1 MRIAV
6 IGTGIAGMVA
16 AYLLSDE
23 HELVI
28 FEAEDYIG
36 GHTHTIDVSLNGD
49 KYAVDTG
56 FIVFNEKT
64 YPNFV
69 RLMKR
74 LGVAWQPSNM
84 SFSVQCKKTGLEF
97 SPSSLNSL
105 FIQRKNLL
113 RPSFYRMIFDIFK
126 FRRESEALLKSD
138 DYTLTL
144 ENFLTAKQFSRLFIE
159 HFIIPMGEAIWSAD
173 PVKFNEFPALYFAQ
187 FFKNHGFLNVRNQP
201 QWLVIKGGSKQYVA
215 PLTRPYRDHIRLS
228 CPVTSIRRH
237 SDHVSVQTANGQP
250 ERFDQ
255 VVIATH
261 SDQALAMLADPSDS
275 EKEILGAIPY
285 QDNHAVLHSDESV
298 LPRKKAAWASWNYH
312 IPVDEMARVAL
323 TYDMNI
329 LQSLSAPAEYCV
341 TLNLPATID
350 PAKKIK
356 EMHYHHPV
364 YNPTSLA
371 ARNRHEEING
381 VKQTY
386 FCGAYWGYGFH
397 EDGVNSALVVAKHF
411 GKSL

>member
-23 HELVI
+23 HDLVV
-28 FEAEDYIG
+28 FEAEDYVG
-36 GHTHTIDVSLNGD
+36 GHTNTVDVALNGQTH
-49 KYAVDTG
+49 AVDTG

-69 RLMKR
+69 RLMNR
-74 LGVAWQPSNM
+74 LGIAWQPSHM

-97 SPSSLNSL
+97 SPSSLNTL
-105 FIQRKNLL
+105 FIQRRNLL
-113 RPSFYRMIFDIFK
+113 RPAFYRMIFDIFR
-126 FRRESEALLKSD
+126 FRRESEVLLKTD
-138 DYTLTL
+138 DYSLTL
-144 ENFLTAKQFSRLFIE
+144 ENFLTAKKFSRLFID
-159 HFIIPMGEAIWSAD
+159 HFILPMGEAIWSAD

-201 QWLVIKGGSKQYVA
+201 QWRVIKGGSKQYVA
-215 PLTRPYRDHIRLS
+215 PLTRPFADRIRLK
-228 CPVTSIRRH
+228 CPVKSIRRQ
-237 SDHVSVQTANGQP
+237 SDHVRVQAADGQP
-250 ERFDQ
+250 ERFEQ

-261 SDQALAMLADPSDS
+261 SDQALAMLQDPTDE
-275 EKEILGAIPY
+275 EKDILGAIPY

-312 IPVDEMARVAL
+312 IPQAETGRVAL
-323 TYDMNI
+323 TYNMNI
-329 LQSLSAPAEYCV
+329 LQSISAPVEYCV
-341 TLNLPATID
+341 TLNLPNSVD

-364 YNPTSLA
+364 YNPRSLA
-371 ARNRHEEING
+371 ARKRHEEING
-381 VKQTY
+381 VKRTY

-397 EDGVNSALVVAKHF
+397 EDGVNSALVVGKHF

>member
-16 AYLLSDE
+16 AHLLSDE
-23 HELVI
+23 HELVV

-49 KYAVDTG
+49 TYAVDTG

-69 RLMKR
+69 RLMQR
-74 LGVAWQPSNM
+74 LGIAWQPSNM

-126 FRRESEALLKSD
+126 FRRESEELLNSD
-138 DYTLTL
+138 DYSLTL
-144 ENFLTAKQFSRLFIE
+144 EDFLTAKKFSRLFIE

-201 QWLVIKGGSKQYVA
+201 QWQVIKGGSKQYVE
-215 PLTRPYRDHIRLS
+215 PLTRSYQDRIRLS
-228 CPVTSIRRH
+228 CPVKSIRRH
-237 SDHVSVQTANGQP
+237 SDYVSVQAANGEP
-250 ERFDQ
+250 ERFD
-255 VVIATH
+255 
-261 SDQALAMLADPSDS
+261 
-275 EKEILGAIPY
+275 
-285 QDNHAVLHSDESV
+285 
-298 LPRKKAAWASWNYH
+298 
-312 IPVDEMARVAL
+312 
-323 TYDMNI
+323 
-329 LQSLSAPAEYCV
+329 
-341 TLNLPATID
+341 
-350 PAKKIK
+350 
-356 EMHYHHPV
+356 
-364 YNPTSLA
+364 
-371 ARNRHEEING
+371 
-381 VKQTY
+381 
-386 FCGAYWGYGFH
+386 
-397 EDGVNSALVVAKHF
+397 
-411 GKSL
+411 

>member
-6 IGTGIAGMVA
+6 VGTGIAGMVS

-23 HELVI
+23 HEVVV
-28 FEAEDYIG
+28 FEAEDYVG
-36 GHTHTIDVSLNGD
+36 GHTNTIDVDLNGHS
-49 KYAVDTG
+49 YAVDTG

-69 RLMKR
+69 RLMKQ
-74 LGVAWQPSNM
+74 LGTPWQPSNM
-84 SFSVQCKKTGLEF
+84 SFSLQCEKTGLEF

-126 FRRESEALLKSD
+126 FRRESEELLKSD
-138 DYTLTL
+138 DYSITL
-144 ENFLTAKQFSRLFIE
+144 EAFLVAKKFSRLFIE

-201 QWLVIKGGSKQYVA
+201 QWQVIKGGSRQYVA
-215 PLTRPYRDHIRLS
+215 PLTRPFRDNIRLN
-228 CPVTSIRRH
+228 CPVTEIRRH
-237 SDHVSVQTANGQP
+237 PDHVSLQAANTQP

-255 VVIATH
+255 VIIATH
-261 SDQALAMLADPSDS
+261 SDQALAMLKDPTDH
-275 EKEILGAIPY
+275 ETEILGAIPY
-285 QDNHAVLHSDESV
+285 QDNHAILHSDDSV

-312 IPVDEMARVAL
+312 IPRDELGRVAL

-329 LQSLSAPAEYCV
+329 LQSLGAPVEYCV
-341 TLNLPATID
+341 SLNLPNTID

-356 EMHYHHPV
+356 EMLYHHPV
-364 YNPTSLA
+364 YNPKSLA
-371 ARNRHEEING
+371 ARKRHEEING
-381 VKQTY
+381 VNRTY

-397 EDGVNSALVVAKHF
+397 EDGVSSALVVAKHF

>member
-23 HELVI
+23 HELVV
-28 FEAEDYIG
+28 FEAEDYVG

-49 KYAVDTG
+49 TYAVDTG
-56 FIVFNEKT
+56 FIVFNEAT

-69 RLMKR
+69 RLMQR
-74 LGVAWQPSNM
+74 LGIAWQPSNM

-97 SPSSLNSL
+97 SPSSVNSL

-113 RPSFYRMIFDIFK
+113 RPSFYRMILDIFK
-126 FRRESEALLKSD
+126 FRRESEGLLKSD

-144 ENFLTAKQFSRLFIE
+144 ENFLTAKKFSRLFIE

-201 QWLVIKGGSKQYVA
+201 QWLVIKGGSKQYVE

-228 CPVTSIRRH
+228 CPVTSIQRH
-237 SDHVSVQTANGQP
+237 SDHVSVQAANGQP

-261 SDQALAMLADPSDS
+261 SDQALAMLDDPTES

-312 IPVDEMARVAL
+312 IPQEEMGRVAL

-329 LQSLSAPAEYCV
+329 LQSLGAPVEYCV
-341 TLNLPATID
+341 TLNLPNTVD
-350 PAKKIK
+350 PAKKIQ

-381 VKQTY
+381 VKRTY